1 MMFLNNRNFIKGI
14 IIKKIRYKDYHE
26 ILHILTE
33 QGNIESFFYE
43 NVYKSKKK
51 LKVSSPYEVS
61 VNYFP
66 TNGMNKITNLEIENP
81 YSNIVYDVLKNSY
94 ISNLLE
100 FVYYIAFNAPVSY
113 KLLKRSLEL
122 VEEGTSEKLVCS
134 YFLLYIL
141 KNQGFLFK
149 YQKTDYDYVG
159 YSFLKNSFVDRFNID
174 ESIYGIN
181 NNLVKLIYYLS
192 IHNIEFLQNLDISN
206 SDLVKLFSF
215 FNILLKEYVGIV
227 AKSYKKILELEEL
240 LGSNKKEDFNE

>member
-43 NVYKSKKK
+43 NVY
-51 LKVSSPYEVS
+51 
-61 VNYFP
+61 
-66 TNGMNKITNLEIENP
+66 LEIENP

-100 FVYYIAFNAPVSY
+100 FVNYIAFNAPVSY
-113 KLLKRSLEL
+113 RLLKRSLDL

-174 ESIYGIN
+174 ESIYGLN

-192 IHNIEFLQNLDISN
+192 IHNIDFLQNLDISD